1 MNGKLIIF
9 SGPSGGG
16 KTSII
21 KYLLEKGLKLEFS
34 VSACSRPKRID
45 EVEGKDY
52 YFLSVEE
59 FKNRIAKNEFVEWEE
74 VYEGN
79 FYGTLKTEIERI
91 HKQGNH
97 VVFDLDVVGGLNIK
111 EQYQSNAL
119 SIFVMPPSIDELNKR
134 LIGRGTESTETISKR
149 IAKASKEM
157 TFSGQ
162 FDKVIVNSDLKK
174 AREDA
179 YQLLIGFLEK

>member
-34 VSACSRPKRID
+34 VSACSRPKRKD
-45 EVEGKDY
+45 EVEGRDY
-52 YFLSVEE
+52 YFLSSEE
-59 FKNRIAKNEFVEWEE
+59 FKQRISNNEFAEWEE

-91 HKQGNH
+91 HEQGKH
-97 VVFDLDVVGGLNIK
+97 VVFDLDVIGGLNIK
-111 EQYQSNAL
+111 KQY
-119 SIFVMPPSIDELNKR
+119 
-134 LIGRGTESTETISKR
+134 
-149 IAKASKEM
+149 
-157 TFSGQ
+157 
-162 FDKVIVNSDLKK
+162 
-174 AREDA
+174 
-179 YQLLIGFLEK
+179 